1 MVSLDSQ
8 VQPIW
13 EVSPFPIIVIGY
25 NPDPQDRNIVYVNSA
40 FSELNG
46 YSQSEAVGQ
55 PPSLLHGPKTEQ
67 IHINECEAALRKGK
81 PYEYVTIH
89 YRKDGTEYFSR
100 VTMAPL
106 LEPDGSAEYLIT
118 LHVKISSDEFSKMTG
133 LAADAS
139 VLVPLT
145 LPMPLQE
152 YPTGELPRHL
162 PSHPEL
168 DALQDL
174 WTKMCRDRPM
184 PPRSD
189 FSLEVA
195 QRWAANLSIA
205 TVTPDGR
212 FQFRLFGTKLI
223 RVYGRDLT
231 GAFLD
236 ELTPVDLWSVIT
248 LHYRAVVNTRKPLYA
263 PVSIS
268 NGRWYT
274 EVSRLLLPLSD
285 DGDRVNFVMGADY
298 TRSKI

>member
-1 MVSLDSQ
+1 MVSLDRQ

-13 EVSPFPIIVIGY
+13 DVSPVPIIVIGY
-25 NPDPQDRNIVYVNSA
+25 NHDPQDRNIVYVNPA
-40 FSELNG
+40 FTELNG
-46 YSQSEAVGQ
+46 YSPSEAVGR

-67 IHINECEAALRKGK
+67 TEINECEAALRKGK
-81 PYEYVTIH
+81 PYEYAAIH

-100 VTMAPL
+100 VTTAPL
-106 LEPDGSAEYLIT
+106 LEPDGRADFLIT
-118 LHVKISSDEFSKMTG
+118 LQVKISPDEFSKMTG

-139 VLVPLT
+139 IPVPLT
-145 LPMPLQE
+145 LPMPLHE
-152 YPTGELPRHL
+152 YPSGDLPRHL

-168 DALQDL
+168 DALKEK
-174 WTKMCRDRPM
+174 WTEMCGDRPM
-184 PPRSD
+184 PPRSG
-189 FSLEVA
+189 FSLEMTK
-195 QRWAANLSIA
+195 RWAANLSIA

-236 ELTPVDLWSVIT
+236 ELTPADLWSVIL
-248 LHYRAVVNTRKPLYA
+248 LHYRAVVSTRKTLYA

-274 EVSRLLLPLSD
+274 EVSRMLFPLSD
-285 DGDRVNFVMGADY
+285 DGDTVNFVMGADY